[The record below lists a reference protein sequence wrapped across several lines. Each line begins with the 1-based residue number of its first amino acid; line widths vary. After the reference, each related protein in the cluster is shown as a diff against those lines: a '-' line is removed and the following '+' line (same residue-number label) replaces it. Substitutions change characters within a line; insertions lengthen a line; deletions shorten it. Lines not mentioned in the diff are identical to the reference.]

1 MRNVIVFGS
10 INMDI
15 VARSPRLPVKGE
27 TLLGHDFFTAPGGK
41 GANQAVATARLG
53 VPTHLVGRLGGDSFG
68 RELLSSL
75 QGSGVETN
83 GVLVDED
90 AHSGVAVIAVAD
102 AGENHIIIVRGANG
116 RVNQED
122 VDRLTHLLP
131 GAGALL
137 LQFEIPLP
145 AVYSAAQAA
154 QRAGVPVILDP
165 APAQKD
171 VPAELYPL
179 VDIITPNEIEAGQ
192 LVGFPVDGQEAAQK
206 ASDVLLGWG
215 VGTAIVKLGDRGVF
229 CATDSETFFV
239 PAFPVVAVDT
249 VAAGDAFN
257 GGLAA
262 ALAQGRPLRE
272 AVVWGAAAGA
282 ISATKTGAM
291 PSLPDRKTFDAF
303 LSDRG
308 VF

>member
-10 INMDI
+10 INMDL

-53 VPTHLVGRLGGDSFG
+53 VPTRLVGRLGGDSFG
-68 RELLSSL
+68 RELLISL
-75 QGSGVETN
+75 QASGVETN

-90 AHSGVAVIAVAD
+90 THSGVAVIAVAD

-122 VDRLTHLLP
+122 VDRFTDLLP
-131 GAGALL
+131 GAAALL

-272 AVVWGAAAGA
+272 AVVWGSAAGA